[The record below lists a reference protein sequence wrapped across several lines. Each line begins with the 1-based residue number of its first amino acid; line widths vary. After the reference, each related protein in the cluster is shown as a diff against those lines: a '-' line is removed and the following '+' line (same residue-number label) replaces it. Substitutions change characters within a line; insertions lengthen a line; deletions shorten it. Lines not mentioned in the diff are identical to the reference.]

1 MDDLVVFVPVVG
13 VEEKATAFLF
23 HLHDDATDVRPCLS
37 VSKDEVF
44 ELEPG
49 HSISAADLARD
60 FREFAQVAVPVDG
73 DLWADVVANC
83 ARQARMAEARARGV
97 VEMARRRQAYE
108 AAKNQRK
115 AA

>member
-1 MDDLVVFVPVVG
+1 MDDFVFVPVVG
-13 VEEKATAFLF
+13 VEEEAGWIRF
-23 HLHDDATDVRPCLS
+23 HLHDDATDVRPCLTAD
-37 VSKDEVF
+37 KDEVF

-60 FREFAQVAVPVDG
+60 FREFAQVAIPVDG

-83 ARQARMAEARARGV
+83 ARQARMEEARARGL

-108 AAKNQRK
+108 ASKKQRK